1 METKKGEFSKGLKRR
16 LWIAMLCMAVP
27 SVLLAFPEHGNENL
41 IVQQQKKGMTV
52 IGTVLDTNGEPII
65 GASVVVRGTSK
76 GSVTDLEGKYTIPNV
91 SKGAVLEFSFIGYV
105 KLERTVGTESTVNAI
120 LYEDSQ
126 MLEGV
131 EVVAFGTQKKES
143 VIGAISTIKVAELKA
158 PSSNLT
164 TALAG
169 RVAGVIS
176 YQRSGEPGVDNA
188 SFFVRG
194 VTTFGYKKDPL
205 ILIDNIELTSTDLAR
220 LQPDDI
226 ESFSIMKDATATALY
241 GARGANGVILVK
253 TKEGQKGKAV
263 LSLRVENS
271 ISTPTSEI
279 EMADPITYMR
289 QHNEAYL
296 TRNPLAPLMYSEDK
310 IDNTVPGSGSVIYP
324 STDWRN
330 ELLKDFAMNQRVN
343 LNVRG
348 GGDVARYYV
357 AASFSQDNGI
367 LKVDKNSNFNNNIKQ
382 RVYTLRSNVSIDV
395 TKTTELIVRLNG
407 TFDDYNGPVSG
418 GSDMYKKIMKSNPV
432 LFPAKYPVDA
442 AHQFTKH
449 TLFGNAENGQYLNP
463 YAEMVKG
470 YKESGR
476 YNIGA
481 QFEMKQDLKFITKGL
496 NARFLFN
503 TSRISSYDM
512 ARQFSP
518 YYYKMTNYNYL
529 TGEYGIDMIN
539 PDGGSEYLEY
549 KPGDK
554 TIVANMYIEGALN
567 YNREFGKHG
576 IGGLLV
582 YQLRNNLKPNA
593 KEEDDA
599 NKTKDS
605 ALQASLPYRNVGL
618 SGRATYAYDN
628 RYFAEFNFGY
638 NGSERFHESKRF
650 GFFPSAGLAW
660 VVSNEGFF
668 EPLKKVVSK
677 MKLRGSFGI
686 VGNDDLGK
694 GRFLYLSDINMSN
707 KDYGSAFGTD
717 FDYKKDGISVKR
729 YSDPNITWETSTKT
743 NLALEFT
750 LFNDLNVIAE
760 YYMEKRK
767 NILQERTSIPATMG
781 LWVTPSAN
789 LGEAKGSG
797 VDLSLDYN
805 KFFRNKSWLQLR
817 GNFTYATSEY
827 ITYEDYDYP
836 GAPWKQKVGYPT
848 NQTWGY
854 IAEGLFVDD
863 NEVANSPVQFG
874 EYGAGDIKYRDL
886 NKDGK
891 ITELDMAPIGY
902 PKEPEIVYGFGASY
916 GYKNW
921 DVSVFFQGLARESFW
936 IDYNQMSPFFN
947 TMKNNEPVGHN
958 ALAKII
964 ADNHW
969 SEDNRDAYALWP
981 RLSPTS
987 IENNKQTSTWFMRD
1001 GSFLRLKQLEIGYT
1015 IPERITRK
1023 AGIKNLRLY
1032 LTGNNLLC
1040 FSKFDLWDPEM
1051 AESGLGYPIQRV
1063 YNIGLNLTF

>member
-1 METKKGEFSKGLKRR
+1 METGKGEFSKSLKRR
-16 LWIAMLCMAVP
+16 LWIAMLCMAMP
-27 SVLLAFPEHGNENL
+27 SFLLAFPKLGNENL
-41 IVQQQKKGMTV
+41 IVQQQKKSGTV
-52 IGTVLDTNGEPII
+52 TGTVLDTNGEPII
-65 GASVVVRGTSK
+65 GASVVVKGTSK

-91 SKGAVLEFSFIGYV
+91 SKGVVLEFSFIGYV
-105 KLERTVGTESTVNAI
+105 KLERTVGTDSTVNAI

-289 QHNEAYL
+289 LHNEAYL

-324 STDWRN
+324 STDWRD
-330 ELLKDFAMNQRVN
+330 ELLKNFAMNQRVN
-343 LNVRG
+343 LSVRG

-382 RVYTLRSNVSIDV
+382 RAYTLRSNVNIDV
-395 TKTTELIVRLNG
+395 TKTTELIVRLSG
-407 TFDDYNGPVSG
+407 TFDDYNGPLDG
-418 GSDMYKKIMKSNPV
+418 GAAMYQKIMKSNPV

-442 AHQFTKH
+442 QHQHTKH

-463 YAEMVKG
+463 YAEMVRG

-476 YNIGA
+476 SNLGA
-481 QFEMKQDLKFITKGL
+481 QFEVKQDLKFVTKGL
-496 NARFLFN
+496 SARFLFN
-503 TSRISSYDM
+503 TSRISNYDM
-512 ARQFSP
+512 SRQFDP
-518 YYYKMTNYNYL
+518 FYYKMTDYDYMTEEYNI
-529 TGEYGIDMIN
+529 GVIN
-539 PDGGSEYLEY
+539 PDGGSEYLKY
-549 KPGDK
+549 SPGGK
-554 TIVANMYIEGALN
+554 SIAANMYIEGALN
-567 YNREFGKHG
+567 YTRDFGKHG
-576 IGGLLV
+576 VGALLV
-582 YQLRNNLKPNA
+582 YQLKNNLQPNA
-593 KEEDDA
+593 KD
-599 NKTKDS
+599 
-605 ALQASLPYRNVGL
+605 LQASLPYRNVGL
-618 SGRATYAYDN
+618 SGRATYSYNN
-628 RYFAEFNFGY
+628 RYFGEFNFGY

-660 VVSNEGFF
+660 VVSNEPFF

-677 MKLRGSFGI
+677 MKLRSSYGI
-686 VGNDDLGK
+686 VGNDALGD
-694 GRFLYLSDINMSN
+694 GRFLYLSDINMKN
-707 KDYGSAFGTD
+707 PTYGSSFGTN
-717 FDYKKDGISVKR
+717 FDYTKDGISVNR
-729 YSDPNITWETSTKT
+729 YSDPNITWETSTKA
-743 NLALEFT
+743 NFALEFT
-750 LFNDLNVIAE
+750 LFDDLNVIAE
-760 YYMEKRK
+760 YYTERRK
-767 NILQERTSIPATMG
+767 NILQERASIPASMG

-789 LGEAKGSG
+789 LGEAKGNG
-797 VDLSLDYN
+797 VDLSMDYN
-805 KFFRNKSWLQLR
+805 KFFANKSWLQLR
-817 GNFTYATSEY
+817 ANFTYATSEY

-848 NQTWGY
+848 NQIWGY

-891 ITELDMAPIGY
+891 ITELDMSPIGY

-921 DVSVFFQGLARESFW
+921 DISAFFQGLARESFW
-936 IDYNQMSPFFN
+936 IDYNQMSPYFN
-947 TMKNNEPVGHN
+947 TMKSGEQIGHN
-958 ALAKII
+958 ALAKVI

-987 IENNKQTSTWFMRD
+987 IENNSKRSTWFMRD
-1001 GSFLRLKQLEIGYT
+1001 GGFLRLKQLEIGYT

-1023 AGIKNLRLY
+1023 AGIKNLRFY

-1063 YNIGLNLTF
+1063 YNVGLNLTF

>member
-1 METKKGEFSKGLKRR
+1 METGKGEFSKSLKRR
-16 LWIAMLCMAVP
+16 LWIAMLYMAMP
-27 SVLLAFPEHGNENL
+27 SFLLAFPKLGNENL
-41 IVQQQKKGMTV
+41 IVQQQKKSGTV
-52 IGTVLDTNGEPII
+52 TGTVLDTNGEPII
-65 GASVVVRGTSK
+65 GASVVVKGTSK

-91 SKGAVLEFSFIGYV
+91 SKGVVLEFSFIGYV
-105 KLERTVGTESTVNAI
+105 KLERTVGTDSTVNAI

-289 QHNEAYL
+289 LHNEAYL

-324 STDWRN
+324 STDWRD
-330 ELLKDFAMNQRVN
+330 ELLKNFAMNQRVN
-343 LNVRG
+343 LSVRG

-382 RVYTLRSNVSIDV
+382 RAYTLRSNVNIDV
-395 TKTTELIVRLNG
+395 TKTTELIVRLSG
-407 TFDDYNGPVSG
+407 TFDDYNGPLDG
-418 GSDMYKKIMKSNPV
+418 GAAMYQKIMKSNPV

-442 AHQFTKH
+442 QHQHTKH

-463 YAEMVKG
+463 YAEMVRG

-476 YNIGA
+476 SNLGA
-481 QFEMKQDLKFITKGL
+481 QFEVKQDLKFVTKGL
-496 NARFLFN
+496 SARFLFN
-503 TSRISSYDM
+503 TSRISNYDM
-512 ARQFSP
+512 SRQFDP
-518 YYYKMTNYNYL
+518 FYYKMTDYDYMTEEYNI
-529 TGEYGIDMIN
+529 GVIN
-539 PDGGSEYLEY
+539 PDGGSEYLKY
-549 KPGDK
+549 SPGGK
-554 TIVANMYIEGALN
+554 SIAANMYIEGALN
-567 YNREFGKHG
+567 YTRDFGKHG
-576 IGGLLV
+576 VGALLV
-582 YQLRNNLKPNA
+582 YQLKNNLQPNA
-593 KEEDDA
+593 KD
-599 NKTKDS
+599 
-605 ALQASLPYRNVGL
+605 LQASLPYRNVGL
-618 SGRATYAYDN
+618 SGRATYSYNN
-628 RYFAEFNFGY
+628 RYFGEFNFGY

-660 VVSNEGFF
+660 VVSNEPFF

-677 MKLRGSFGI
+677 MKLRSSYGI
-686 VGNDDLGK
+686 VGNDALGD
-694 GRFLYLSDINMSN
+694 GRFLYLSDINMKN
-707 KDYGSAFGTD
+707 PTYGSSFGTN
-717 FDYKKDGISVKR
+717 FDYTKDGISVNR
-729 YSDPNITWETSTKT
+729 YSDPNITWETSTKA
-743 NLALEFT
+743 NFALEFT
-750 LFNDLNVIAE
+750 LFDDLNVIAE
-760 YYMEKRK
+760 YYTERRK
-767 NILQERTSIPATMG
+767 NILQERASIPASMG

-797 VDLSLDYN
+797 VDLSMDYN
-805 KFFRNKSWLQLR
+805 KFFANKSWLQLR
-817 GNFTYATSEY
+817 ANFTYATSEY

-848 NQTWGY
+848 NQIWGY

-891 ITELDMAPIGY
+891 ITELDMSPIGY

-921 DVSVFFQGLARESFW
+921 DISAFFQGLARESFW
-936 IDYNQMSPFFN
+936 IDYNQMSPYFN
-947 TMKNNEPVGHN
+947 TMKSGEQIGHN
-958 ALAKII
+958 ALAKVI

-987 IENNKQTSTWFMRD
+987 IENNSKRSTWFMRD
-1001 GSFLRLKQLEIGYT
+1001 GGFLRLKQLEIGYT

-1023 AGIKNLRLY
+1023 AGIKSLRFY

-1063 YNIGLNLTF
+1063 YNVGLNLTF

>member
-1 METKKGEFSKGLKRR
+1 METGKGEFSKGLKRR
-16 LWIAMLCMAVP
+16 LWVAMLCMAMP
-27 SVLLAFPEHGNENL
+27 SFLLAFPEHGNENL

-52 IGTVLDTNGEPII
+52 TGTVLDTNGEPII

-91 SKGAVLEFSFIGYV
+91 YKGAILEFSFIGYV

-289 QHNEAYL
+289 LHNEAYL

-324 STDWRN
+324 STDWRD
-330 ELLKDFAMNQRVN
+330 ELLKNFAMNQRVN
-343 LNVRG
+343 LSVRG

-382 RVYTLRSNVSIDV
+382 RAYTLRSNVNIDV
-395 TKTTELIVRLNG
+395 TKTTELIVRLSG
-407 TFDDYNGPVSG
+407 TFDDYNGPLDG
-418 GSDMYKKIMKSNPV
+418 GAAMYQKIMKSNPV

-442 AHQFTKH
+442 QHQHTKH

-463 YAEMVKG
+463 YAEMVRG

-476 YNIGA
+476 SNLGA
-481 QFEMKQDLKFITKGL
+481 QFEVKQDLKFVTKGL
-496 NARFLFN
+496 SARFMFN
-503 TSRISSYDM
+503 TSRISNYDM
-512 ARQFSP
+512 SRQFDP
-518 YYYKMTNYNYL
+518 FYYKMTDYDYMTEEYNI
-529 TGEYGIDMIN
+529 GVIN
-539 PDGGSEYLEY
+539 PDGGSEYLKY
-549 KPGDK
+549 SPGGK
-554 TIVANMYIEGALN
+554 SIAANMYIEGALN
-567 YNREFGKHG
+567 YTCDFGKHG
-576 IGGLLV
+576 VGALLV
-582 YQLRNNLKPNA
+582 YQLKNNLQPNA
-593 KEEDDA
+593 KD
-599 NKTKDS
+599 
-605 ALQASLPYRNVGL
+605 LQASLPYRNVGL
-618 SGRATYAYDN
+618 SGRATYSYNN
-628 RYFAEFNFGY
+628 RYFGEFNFGY

-660 VVSNEGFF
+660 VVSNEPFF

-677 MKLRGSFGI
+677 MKLRSSYGI
-686 VGNDDLGK
+686 VGNDALGD
-694 GRFLYLSDINMSN
+694 GRFLYLSDINMKN
-707 KDYGSAFGTD
+707 PTYGSSFGTN
-717 FDYKKDGISVKR
+717 FDYTKDGISVNR
-729 YSDPNITWETSTKT
+729 YSDPNITWETSTKA
-743 NLALEFT
+743 NFALEFT
-750 LFNDLNVIAE
+750 LFDDLNVIAE
-760 YYMEKRK
+760 YYTERRK
-767 NILQERTSIPATMG
+767 NILQERASIPASMG

-797 VDLSLDYN
+797 VDLSMDYN
-805 KFFRNKSWLQLR
+805 KFFANKSWLQLR
-817 GNFTYATSEY
+817 ANFTYATSEY

-848 NQTWGY
+848 NQIWGY

-891 ITELDMAPIGY
+891 ITDLDMSPIGY

-921 DVSVFFQGLARESFW
+921 DISAFFQGLARESFW
-936 IDYNQMSPFFN
+936 IDYNQMSPYFN
-947 TMKNNEPVGHN
+947 TMKSGEQIGHN
-958 ALAKII
+958 ALAKVI

-987 IENNKQTSTWFMRD
+987 IENNSKRSTWFMRD
-1001 GSFLRLKQLEIGYT
+1001 GGFLRLKQLEIGYT

-1023 AGIKNLRLY
+1023 AGIKNLRFY

-1063 YNIGLNLTF
+1063 YNVGLNLTF